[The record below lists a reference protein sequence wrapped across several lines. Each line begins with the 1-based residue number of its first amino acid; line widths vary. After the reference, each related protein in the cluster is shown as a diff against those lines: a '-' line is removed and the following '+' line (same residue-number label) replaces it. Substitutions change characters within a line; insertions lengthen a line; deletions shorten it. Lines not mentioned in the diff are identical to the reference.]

1 VQDVFEGYGIGGME
15 LPTTSYALLGILA
28 ITPMSGYELAQ
39 ATDRSIANFWPVSR
53 SQVYSELARLEGL
66 HYVTGTDVA
75 QERVPDKRV
84 FEVTPAGQKAFE
96 DWLATPG
103 YEPERMRLG
112 FCVKMF
118 FGHDM
123 PRETMIQNLERFAKH
138 NESRAAYLKEI
149 VEMLS
154 VLPEAVFTRATA
166 SLGLRIAEAAKE
178 WAEEMLADL
187 PEYHHTADEAKHEE
201 IHSVAREL
209 FRKAPP
215 RASAP

>member
-1 VQDVFEGYGIGGME
+1 MT

-39 ATDRSIANFWPVSR
+39 AADRSIANFWPVSR
-53 SQVYSELARLEGL
+53 SQVYTELARLEGL
-66 HYVTGTDVA
+66 GYVTGTDVA

-84 FEVTPAGQKAFE
+84 FKVTPAGERAFE
-96 DWLATPG
+96 NWLATPG

-123 PRETMIQNLERFAKH
+123 PRDTMIANLEQFAKH
-138 NESRAAYLKEI
+138 NAKRAVYLKEV

-166 SLGLRIAEAAKE
+166 SLGLRIAEAARQ
-178 WAEEMLADL
+178 WAEEMLDDL
-187 PEYHHTADEAKHEE
+187 PDYTHTHDDAKHAE
-201 IHSVAREL
+201 IHDVAREL

-215 RASAP
+215 RAGS